1 MRKESVSSDES
12 VENVVSPRWGRVIT
26 SYNTITTMSFPAL
39 RHLIFEF
46 DKVVKKKVANELDEK
61 FTSSQVSQ

>member
-26 SYNTITTMSFPAL
+26 SYNTTMSFPAL